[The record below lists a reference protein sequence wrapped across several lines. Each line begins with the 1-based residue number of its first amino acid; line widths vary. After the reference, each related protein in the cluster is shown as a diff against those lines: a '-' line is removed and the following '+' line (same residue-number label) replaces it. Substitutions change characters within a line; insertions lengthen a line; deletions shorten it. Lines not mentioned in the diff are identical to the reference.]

1 MVSNQP
7 ENQNLL
13 GAGGAAARPGGRPAG
28 KLNMAKM
35 DLWWFAA
42 AICVI
47 LGGVIGTLDLLFT
60 TFAPLDLIDEI
71 YLLGFGLIMFVLD
84 APLNFKFLMEVKA
97 AVHKYSKFLTRLM
110 GRGIWY
116 IFLGTMTFATLWE
129 NQISYFF
136 AVILGFFVFG
146 IGVFSATFGF
156 VKSRKL
162 EKVRVQVSQNRDT
175 GKLEALYKNFAKTA
189 PSLGLMRSE
198 FNDMSQQLKGITF
211 DPDELSYI
219 FNALSSG
226 PSDREENID
235 YQALEEW
242 CGSGMTML

>member
-1 MVSNQP
+1 MASNAD
-7 ENQNLL
+7 NQALM
-13 GAGGAAARPGGRPAG
+13 GGQGNRAPASRPGG
-28 KLNMAKM
+28 KLNTAKM
-35 DLWWFAA
+35 NLWWFAA
-42 AICVI
+42 ACCVMV
-47 LGGVIGTLDLLFT
+47 GGFIGTLDLLFT

-71 YLLGFGLIMFVLD
+71 YLLGFGSIMFVLD
-84 APLNFKFLMEVKA
+84 APLNFKFLMEVKT
-97 AVHKYSKFLTRLM
+97 AVHKYCKFLTRLM

-129 NQISYFF
+129 NNISPFL
-136 AVILGFFVFG
+136 AIILGFFVFG

-162 EKVRVQVSQNRDT
+162 DKVRVQVSQNRET
-175 GKLEALYKNFAKTA
+175 GKLEALYKNFARTA
-189 PSLGLMRSE
+189 PQLGLMRAE

-211 DPDELSYI
+211 DPDELYYI

-226 PSDREENID
+226 PADREDNID
-235 YQALEEW
+235 YKALEDW